1 MSNGGSAD
9 YERPSI
15 FPYFTFKFPFAP
27 AVAMIA
33 KAQKRPNT
41 LRFFRRRFYTFLFYR
56 LLKNGKAREDCEPF
70 ATRN

>member
-9 YERPSI
+9 YERPSN

-41 LRFFRRRFYTFLFYR
+41 LRFSVGGFIRFYFIDYLKTVR
-56 LLKNGKAREDCEPF
+56 LAEKREPF
-70 ATRN
+70 AKRN